1 MDSAEAKNS
10 IETAFTSKIVE
21 LLMADKIDKAK
32 VIMTSIGMKKDLQD
46 KMIKE
51 YQEIKKS
58 ATTRQNNNQTKG

>member
-10 IETAFTSKIVE
+10 IEIAFTSKIVE
-21 LLMADKIDKAK
+21 LLMLDKINKAK

-46 KMIKE
+46 KKIKE

-58 ATTRQNNNQTKG
+58 ATTRQNNNQNKG

>member
-1 MDSAEAKNS
+1 MDSAKAKDS
-10 IETAFTSKIVE
+10 IEIAFTSKISE
-21 LLMADKIDKAK
+21 LLMSDKINKAK

-51 YQEIKKS
+51 YQEIKKT

>member
-1 MDSAEAKNS
+1 MDSAKAKDS
-10 IETAFTSKIVE
+10 IEIAFTSKIVE
-21 LLMADKIDKAK
+21 LLMLDKINKAK

-51 YQEIKKS
+51 YQGIKKT